1 MVYLHHWYC
10 RRDLSFMS
18 LFLGHV
24 TWRRPF
30 LLPTRQL
37 GSHWR
42 QRRLQ
47 IPHWTRVTPTQA
59 AAGWTAHQQQPLL
72 IPFLWVTVS
81 VKMQHTFSCVTSL
94 QKWKKRKFENH
105 LLLVEGITK
114 SLEPA
119 ASPLGRSE
127 SCFRLFLFYVRV
139 CSLFGGFGFVLCLCV
154 SFFGGFVERQLC
166 SKSLGRSDS
175 CGSL

>member
-1 MVYLHHWYC
+1 MWLGVDHSSC
-10 RRDLSFMS
+10 RRASLDPTDDNADCRFHTGREWRRRRQLAAPPTNNNLSLS
-18 LFLGHV
+18 LFS
-24 TWRRPF
+24 
-30 LLPTRQL
+30 
-37 GSHWR
+37 GSQWNCITLSKV
-42 QRRLQ
+42 QRKL
-47 IPHWTRVTPTQA
+47 
-59 AAGWTAHQQQPLL
+59 
-72 IPFLWVTVS
+72 
-81 VKMQHTFSCVTSL
+81 
-94 QKWKKRKFENH
+94 ENH